1 MAQTAL
7 GHRGE
12 VYGRHEQKNGVDNQA
27 FAARGLGIGT
37 GVAVL
42 QILGIVLCVGGV
54 EKVELIS
61 EGFELEVELRL
72 ATLYVGMDFGKSEA
86 ERARTVTQKSPRP
99 GKSELSCL
107 VVIGIQASA

>member
-61 EGFELEVELRL
+61 ERFELEVELRL
-72 ATLYVGMDFGKSEA
+72 ATLYVGMDFWEVGGGTGEDRHA
-86 ERARTVTQKSPRP
+86 EVS
-99 GKSELSCL
+99 
-107 VVIGIQASA
+107 QAGQI